1 MGTINFGEVKTDSN
15 NSATQNVPA
24 EKSTQ
29 GLDNLISNFTK
40 KLDEQKNL
48 LKTKQKM
55 EKLLKEKSSLEA
67 KLSKVN
73 RQLSE
78 LLSAS

>member
-29 GLDNLISNFTK
+29 GLDNLISNFNK
-40 KLDEQKNL
+40 KLDDQKIF
-48 LKTKQKM
+48 
-55 EKLLKEKSSLEA
+55 
-67 KLSKVN
+67 
-73 RQLSE
+73 
-78 LLSAS
+78 